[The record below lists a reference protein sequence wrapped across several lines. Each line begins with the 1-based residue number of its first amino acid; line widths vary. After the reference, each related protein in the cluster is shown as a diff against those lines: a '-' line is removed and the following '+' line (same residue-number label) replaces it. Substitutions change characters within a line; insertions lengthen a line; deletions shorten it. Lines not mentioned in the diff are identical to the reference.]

1 MLRVVG
7 EIVHLIRIRFQVI
20 EFIGGAVL
28 KGLNHPLG
36 EVVGLCLFL
45 PGFVI
50 SPRANTWI
58 VSAAARIEQTVGFQ
72 IKDIAMRGS
81 ADGAHRVVVVIAFRP
96 VVVAGV
102 RAENHIAMLL
112 RTVLQHGQ
120 ETLAIQAVRNG
131 LPSRFKK
138 GGQDICQVDHGLGLA
153 ARLDDAR
160 PARHERNAQAGI
172 VKIPLAKGQVRALI
186 G

>member
-50 SPRANTWI
+50 SDRANTWN
-58 VSAAARIEQTVGFQ
+58 VNAAVRIEQTVGFQ
-72 IKDIAMRGS
+72 IKD
-81 ADGAHRVVVVIAFRP
+81 
-96 VVVAGV
+96 
-102 RAENHIAMLL
+102 ML
-112 RTVLQHGQ
+112 R
-120 ETLAIQAVRNG
+120 
-131 LPSRFKK
+131 
-138 GGQDICQVDHGLGLA
+138 
-153 ARLDDAR
+153 
-160 PARHERNAQAGI
+160 
-172 VKIPLAKGQVRALI
+172 
-186 G
+186 